1 MYQQYRKDKAKSK
14 LKRRLK
20 LAKAE
25 RSSKEGKSLR
35 RERLASNKQQTIEN
49 TRDFNPTVLNLPN
62 THEVPE
68 WMKSQEAPPTS
79 VDAQDEEDE
88 EDEEEDIGE
97 EEKPDPE
104 ADKLADELA
113 KTHIQS

>member
-1 MYQQYRKDKAKSK
+1 MAGAGADADDTRRKTGSVSHIGNKHKRQDMYQQYRKDKAKSK

-68 WMKSQEAPPTS
+68 WMKSQEAPLRLS
-79 VDAQDEEDE
+79 L
-88 EDEEEDIGE
+88 I
-97 EEKPDPE
+97 
-104 ADKLADELA
+104 
-113 KTHIQS
+113 HI